1 MEFKKI
7 SSPTLKELFVTEIE
21 SMILSG
27 TLSIGEKLPP
37 ERELAQ
43 QMQISRSVVNDGIV
57 DLAHRGFLNIIP
69 RQGTYVADYKKNG
82 TIDILVAIMQN
93 GSITEDYIHSVLE
106 IRQIFMDYALEQVV
120 PSITDDKVQELRKL
134 LDDFY
139 DTTVPSDWA
148 DLMYQI
154 DYLLTIWS
162 GNVLLPILFS
172 SFKVPNVMLLERYFK
187 LHGLEPMAKRNLLLL
202 EAIEQRD
209 VQRAKEAIEDSI
221 QETINGSTKIYY
233 TSQV

>member
-27 TLSIGEKLPP
+27 ELSIGEKLPP
-37 ERELAQ
+37 ERDLAQ

-69 RQGTYVADYKKNG
+69 RQGTYVADYKKHG
-82 TIDILVAIMQN
+82 TVDILIAIMKN
-93 GSITEDYIHSVLE
+93 GSITEDYIHSVLD
-106 IRQIFMDYALEQVV
+106 IRQICMDYALERAI
-120 PSITDDKVQELRKL
+120 PEITDDNIHELKQIYAAFRQK
-134 LDDFY
+134 
-139 DTTVPSDWA
+139 TIPHEWA
-148 DLMYQI
+148 EIMYEF
-154 DYLLTIWS
+154 DHLLTIFS
-162 GNVLLPILFS
+162 GNILLPILFS
-172 SFKVPNVMLLERYFK
+172 SFKIPNIMLLERYFK
-187 LHGLEPMAKRNLLLL
+187 LHGLEPMDKRNALLI

-209 VQRAKEAIEDSI
+209 IARAKEAIESSI

-233 TSQV
+233 Q

>member
-69 RQGTYVADYKKNG
+69 RQGTYVANYKENG
-82 TIDILVAIMQN
+82 TIDILISIMKN

-106 IRQIFMDYALEQVV
+106 IRQLFMDYALEHVV
-120 PSITDDKVQELRKL
+120 PCITKEQIDRLSHILDSFQE
-134 LDDFY
+134 
-139 DTTVPSDWA
+139 TNIPSEWA
-148 DLMYQI
+148 ELMYQF
-154 DYLLTIWS
+154 DYLLTMWS
-162 GNVLLPILFS
+162 GNVLLPILYS
-172 SFKVPNVMLLERYFK
+172 SFKIPNTMLLERYFK
-187 LHGLEPMAKRNLLLL
+187 LHGLEPMAHRNNLLMDAIRRKDLS
-202 EAIEQRD
+202 EAKIAVES
-209 VQRAKEAIEDSI
+209 SI

-233 TSQV
+233 